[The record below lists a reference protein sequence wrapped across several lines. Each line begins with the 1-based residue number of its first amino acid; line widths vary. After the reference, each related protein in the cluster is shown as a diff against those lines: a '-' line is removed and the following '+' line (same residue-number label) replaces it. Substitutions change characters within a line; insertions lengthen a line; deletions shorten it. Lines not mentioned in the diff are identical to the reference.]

1 MNYEPIVAGTQSNG
15 FAGTKASDNAGQARK
30 ETEPVKDYILL
41 PLWTADPPY
50 SQDPKSSHDD
60 GSKPSSDDGKKV
72 DEDPRKESKCNDQE
86 KEDNVNNTN
95 NVNAASTNEVN
106 AIGGKTSIELPFDP
120 NMPAL
125 EDYSIFDFSRNDE
138 DDGAEADMNNLDTT
152 IQVSPIPTTR
162 IHKDHPLDQ
171 VIGDLQSATQ
181 TRKMSKNLKEH
192 GFVSTIQQRTNH
204 KDLQNCLFACFLS
217 QEEPKKVIHAL
228 KDPSWI
234 EAMQEE
240 LLQFKLQEV
249 WTLVDLPNRKRA
261 IGTKWV
267 LDLQKKSR
275 KVCSKLKANDA
286 LKKERGN
293 PEVLEGGRNFIDLQ
307 YLSPAVDDERMRLY
321 DVGDFL
327 PLPYAAVSWMMLRCL
342 WKLRLIAKDEQ
353 VEQKKAGA
361 RKQEEEANIA
371 LIESWENTQ
380 AMMEADRLL
389 AERLQSKEREELT
402 DKEKAKLFMELMEKR
417 RKHFAALRAQE
428 KRNRPPTKAQK
439 RTQMSTYLK
448 HMGGY
453 TYKQLKGKSFDEI
466 QKLFDKEMKR
476 VNTFVAMGSEVQES
490 KEKKEEGRE
499 ETAKGSRKKMLGRK
513 RAVKE
518 QQKESSKKLKVEE
531 EKESE
536 EVEEDD
542 EVELKKLLVIKKDED
557 IAIDAIPLA
566 TKLPVI
572 IDYKLHK
579 EGMLVHYELIRAD
592 GSSKRYSSMIRMLQ
606 GIDREDLEALWRI
619 VKAKYG
625 DTRPEDEFER
635 VLYGDLRVMFEP
647 DIKSDVWRMLQG
659 YRVTTWKLIDSSGVH
674 FVRFDNLHIFMLVER
689 RYPLTP
695 ITITNMLNKKLQ
707 TDHQNEMCYQLL
719 KLMIQKM
726 NIKFRGGLLGFK
738 RLHGFLEVTAAQV
751 WDQHIRL
758 IENLLN
764 DDSSPEELNSDIPD
778 AIIESFSPTPI
789 PVEDSDS
796 LMEEIDIFLAPDDSI
811 PPGIKNDDYDSE
823 GDVLF
828 LEELLNNDS
837 ISLPEYESFHVDFYN
852 VPSSPRPPKKPPDDD
867 VYFDIEPDTGVLTT
881 KVVDDISER
890 YVLKPRILPTQPTLS
905 LCPVIDTL
913 FPFSSEN
920 EDKVFNTGILASK
933 EEKSPHLLS
942 HRGFKAFQLIFDFSE
957 SPMMIYGGNI
967 PILDVPFL
975 HFYPP

>member
-1 MNYEPIVAGTQSNG
+1 MGVPEDASKQGRSIADIDADVEVTLVDETQVRQNDDLIFDTGVLDDVEMPVEAKVDRKDEQSTKTNDSTAGEAVTTVCDDSVVPTTNEEITLAQTLIQIKAAKPKVVTTAATTATTTRPKDKGVVVQEPSEFRVLQEI
-15 FAGTKASDNAGQARK
+15 
-30 ETEPVKDYILL
+30 
-41 PLWTADPPY
+41 
-50 SQDPKSSHDD
+50 
-60 GSKPSSDDGKKV
+60 KPSSSKDKGK
-72 DEDPRKESKCNDQE
+72 E
-86 KEDNVNNTN
+86 
-95 NVNAASTNEVN
+95 
-106 AIGGKTSIELPFDP
+106 
-120 NMPAL
+120 
-125 EDYSIFDFSRNDE
+125 
-138 DDGAEADMNNLDTT
+138 
-152 IQVSPIPTTR
+152 
-162 IHKDHPLDQ
+162 
-171 VIGDLQSATQ
+171 
-181 TRKMSKNLKEH
+181 
-192 GFVSTIQQRTNH
+192 
-204 KDLQNCLFACFLS
+204 
-217 QEEPKKVIHAL
+217 
-228 KDPSWI
+228 
-234 EAMQEE
+234 
-240 LLQFKLQEV
+240 
-249 WTLVDLPNRKRA
+249 
-261 IGTKWV
+261 
-267 LDLQKKSR
+267 
-275 KVCSKLKANDA
+275 
-286 LKKERGN
+286 
-293 PEVLEGGRNFIDLQ
+293 
-307 YLSPAVDDERMRLY
+307 
-321 DVGDFL
+321 
-327 PLPYAAVSWMMLRCL
+327 
-342 WKLRLIAKDEQ
+342 
-353 VEQKKAGA
+353 EQKLA
-361 RKQEEEANIA
+361 RKQEEEANIS

-402 DKEKAKLFMELMEKR
+402 DEEKAKLFMELMEKR

-518 QQKESSKKLKVEE
+518 QQEESSKKQKVEE

-719 KLMIQKM
+719 KLMNLKIQMM
-726 NIKFRGGLLGFK
+726 NIKFRGGLLGLK
-738 RLHGFLEVTAAQV
+738 RLHGFLEVTAAQCC
-751 WDQHIRL
+751 WW
-758 IENLLN
+758 
-764 DDSSPEELNSDIPD
+764 
-778 AIIESFSPTPI
+778 
-789 PVEDSDS
+789 
-796 LMEEIDIFLAPDDSI
+796 
-811 PPGIKNDDYDSE
+811 KDYKC
-823 GDVLF
+823 LKT
-828 LEELLNNDS
+828 
-837 ISLPEYESFHVDFYN
+837 FYC
-852 VPSSPRPPKKPPDDD
+852 
-867 VYFDIEPDTGVLTT
+867 
-881 KVVDDISER
+881 
-890 YVLKPRILPTQPTLS
+890 Q
-905 LCPVIDTL
+905 
-913 FPFSSEN
+913 
-920 EDKVFNTGILASK
+920 EDKDALK
-933 EEKSPHLLS
+933 
-942 HRGFKAFQLIFDFSE
+942 R
-957 SPMMIYGGNI
+957 
-967 PILDVPFL
+967 
-975 HFYPP
+975 